1 MQEFKIKLNP
11 TAEWLADTANADKV
25 IDYTGYYLIA
35 TFNQR
40 VFANVVFARAKA
52 DFDENGIGYL
62 SLPPKSEIVNE
73 EINFE
78 IFSSFGNN
86 VRQKFYR
93 MATSFYGDKDGVIE
107 MSVTPDETNTLKTN
121 TYEVNG
127 KLLDLENKFELSNL
141 QIVLFSSE
149 SDEPTLLNSKIVAN
163 SKTFK
168 DGYFKFIIPIPDK
181 LYKYFLVVENSA
193 SEFYTLEIDEALTNK
208 PIKNKQIIA
217 VELFSNDDEI
227 ESKDDCGCHKKKEL
241 PNELEFANAN
251 SNYSEDIGGNCVNFT
266 APNRTIDEFSFYH
279 VVRTTEPEIKSV
291 AITNNDLYKLYAD
304 INNAIKPITTSFI
317 GVKLQNTIQ
326 LASLDAV
333 RSSIQAIPVKKIEV
347 KRTQSAKLK
356 TVALATSPN
365 FTLIDFSTALVD
377 TTRFTQ
383 LYISVQTNIQS
394 QYNSLKSNIEK
405 EETNI
410 NNLLADFSYQL
421 NSIKTDT
428 NNLNKLGDLNALKY
442 KLQEIEIAISN
453 YIKHCEELIQ
463 FYENDVNEKFLSKD
477 VPFINEIKLSKSK
490 FQNTQNSLTASI
502 NNIIQTYIINHPGR
516 RNVNVENEIDW
527 DNNPTVYHNTTIAHG
542 HVLHLKQIWKN
553 AGYSLGK
560 ILNSIALLPGQQKN
574 IAVMEWNRTNIS
586 ARTEDQ
592 TNIEELSANLSRD
605 RDVSE
610 VMNSAFSENI
620 RASSQVQSKTS
631 GWSVGAS
638 VGFPVGPVM
647 VGVSGGYSS
656 SKSSANSS
664 ASQDANRNLS
674 ANSLNKLRD
683 SINQSAT
690 SLRSQRSTVVQTVS
704 QNESFA
710 VTTEVIAN
718 YNHCHALTMQ
728 YFEILRHIVIEQ
740 KLVDVQEC
748 LFVPLPMDKFD
759 DEKVLRWKNTLS
771 GILIDRS
778 LYEGLNAVSRI
789 KTNYQDIDYPDGRF
803 CDDLIDYLDG
813 EMTIS
818 FEIARPADEVKNE
831 NDQIT
836 DDIEKLKNH
845 WNNNPI
851 LRHFPSLQAQVIN
864 NYKEV
869 KINEQKQRDAIF
881 ENEIVPKI
889 VEHLIDKLTIRVNNT
904 TDLTGIDF
912 TLIDVYENRRV
923 RGWAELRRYAQEGRL
938 SELSAKGR
946 PLRIK
951 FHTTSPINIKR
962 SAINSLQI
970 YFDLSETTDNSY
982 PHRILLHS
990 FKSNYS
996 TLHYKGNLATSYNIK
1011 DDIKLNAN
1019 DNAWV
1024 QAPLN
1029 FDEKRNPKKEDKA
1042 IAKRLLNHLEE
1053 YREFYHKQIW
1063 LSMDPNRLFG
1073 LIDGFIAPHSGG
1085 RSIASVCENRI
1096 IGVVGNNLILPV
1108 VPGVKLDPTYHLA
1121 EGATLL
1127 EHYQPTT
1134 PPDPFRICIPTN
1146 GVYGEAVMGACNS
1159 CEKIDDTRYWKWE
1172 EHPIPNKPTEIN
1184 PINTD
1189 TRYVDPGNLQTKEM
1203 ATPMVNIQNAP
1214 EAPAPTG
1221 LSSVFEIMGKNGIFG
1236 DMTGLQGSQEIVKH
1250 ALTENAKQLANTQ
1263 ANAVEGMKLAKQI
1276 YDSQQA
1282 NKDVQR
1288 KVQEIDKAFPTNGT
1302 EEQKAKNAELKEGLI
1317 KKGLGLDTGKTSG
1330 NFDDKLNKI
1339 KEIYKDK
1346 PEKAEQFIDALL
1358 KKEFGLIDNPVE
1370 DVQTENE
1377 GIDDANELGFNYI
1390 FNQPELNTEN
1400 NG

>member
-11 TAEWLADTANADKV
+11 TAEWLADTANANKV
-25 IDYTGYYLIA
+25 IDFTGYYLIV

-86 VRQKFYR
+86 VRPKFYR
-93 MATSFYGDKDGVIE
+93 MATSFYGDKDGTIE

-149 SDEPTLLNSKIVAN
+149 SADPTLLNSKIVVNA
-163 SKTFK
+163 KTFK

-181 LYKYFLVVENSA
+181 TYNYFLVVENSV
-193 SEFYTLEIDEALTNK
+193 SEFYTLEIDESLINK

-217 VELFSNDDEI
+217 VELYSSEDEI
-227 ESKDDCGCHKKKEL
+227 KSKDDCGCHKKKEL

-266 APNRTIDEFSFYH
+266 TPNRTIDEFSFYH
-279 VVRTTEPEIKSV
+279 VVRTTEPEIKSI
-291 AITNNDLYKLYAD
+291 AITNNDLYKLYAE
-304 INNAIKPITTSFI
+304 INNSIKPITNSFI
-317 GVKLQNTIQ
+317 GIRLQNTIQ
-326 LASLDAV
+326 ISSLDAV
-333 RSSIQAIPVKKIEV
+333 KSSIQAIPDKKIQA
-347 KRTQSAKLK
+347 KKIQTSKLK
-356 TVALATSPN
+356 TSNLATSTN
-365 FTLIDFSTALVD
+365 FSLADFSTALVD
-377 TTRFTQ
+377 TTKFTQ
-383 LYISVQTNIQS
+383 LYNSVQSNIQS
-394 QYNSLKSNIEK
+394 QYNTLKTNIEE

-421 NSIKTDT
+421 NSIKNDT
-428 NNLNKLGDLNALKY
+428 NNLNKLGDLNALKH

-453 YIKHCEELIQ
+453 YIKHCEELIG

-477 VPFINEIKLSKSK
+477 TPFINEIKQSKTK
-490 FQNTQNSLTASI
+490 FQNTQNALKASI
-502 NNIIQTYIINHPGR
+502 NNILQTYIINHPGR
-516 RNVNVENEIDW
+516 RNVTVENEIDW

-542 HVLHLKQIWKN
+542 HILHLKQIWKN

-631 GWSVGAS
+631 GWSAGAS
-638 VGFPVGPVM
+638 VGFPIGPVM
-647 VGVSGGYSS
+647 IGVSGGYSS

-778 LYEGLNAVSRI
+778 LNEGLNAVSRI
-789 KTNYQDIDYPDGRF
+789 KTNYEDIDYPNGRF
-803 CDDLIDYLDG
+803 CDDLIDYIDG

-818 FEIARPADEVKNE
+818 FQISRPADEVINE
-831 NDQIT
+831 NNDIK

-851 LRHFPSLQAQVIN
+851 LKHFPSLQAQVIN

-889 VEHLIDKLTIRVNNT
+889 IEHLIDKLKIRVNNT
-904 TDLTGIDF
+904 ADLTGIDF
-912 TLIDVYENRRV
+912 TLIDIYENRKV
-923 RGWAELRRYAQEGRL
+923 KGWAELRRYAQEGRL

-946 PLRIK
+946 PLRVK
-951 FHTTSPINIKR
+951 FHTTAPLNIKR
-962 SAINSLQI
+962 SDINSLQI
-970 YFDLSETTDNSY
+970 YLNLSEITDDTY

-990 FKSNYS
+990 FKSTYS
-996 TLHYKGNLATSYNIK
+996 TLHYKGNLATSFNIK
-1011 DDIKLNAN
+1011 DDIKLNAS
-1019 DNAWV
+1019 DNALV

-1042 IAKRLLNHLEE
+1042 LAKRLLNHLEE

-1073 LIDGFIAPHSGG
+1073 IIDGFIAPKSGG

-1096 IGVVGNNLILPV
+1096 IGVVGNNLILQV

-1172 EHPIPNKPTEIN
+1172 EHPIPNKPTEIQ
-1184 PINTD
+1184 PISTD
-1189 TRYVDPGNLQTKEM
+1189 TRYVDTGNLQTKEM

-1221 LSSVFEIMGKNGIFG
+1221 LGSVFDLMGKNGIFN
-1236 DMTGLQGSQEIVKH
+1236 DLTGLQGNQDIVKH
-1250 ALTENAKQLANTQ
+1250 AITENAKQLASTQ
-1263 ANAVEGMKLAKQI
+1263 ANAVAGMNVAKQI

-1288 KVQEIDKAFPTNGT
+1288 KLDAIDQAFPANGT
-1302 EEQKAKNAELKEGLI
+1302 AEQKAKNAELKEGLL
-1317 KKGLGLDTGKTSG
+1317 KKG
-1330 NFDDKLNKI
+1330 
-1339 KEIYKDK
+1339 Y
-1346 PEKAEQFIDALL
+1346 
-1358 KKEFGLIDNPVE
+1358 
-1370 DVQTENE
+1370 
-1377 GIDDANELGFNYI
+1377 GIDDKQQPQNLENKIADIKKYVTDPVKQKEFIEELIKKEMGLTLKQDGNNSLSKVSDDFNNLN
-1390 FNQPELNTEN
+1390 FNIIDTIKNLSNQ